1 MTILRR
7 LLRPTRPA
15 AEAEE
20 WDPVPSSERGWQAV
34 LRVRDRAIAAQEPS
48 AIRRYGPVLLL
59 LVAMAACAHVQIGE
73 RNEPPAWRQPGP
85 ALLEPLPRLRAPED
99 GYRAEPVR
107 RGAAGTGWA

>member
-1 MTILRR
+1 MTILQR

-15 AEAEE
+15 AQAEE
-20 WDPVPSSERGWQAV
+20 WDPVPSSERGWEAM

-85 ALLEPLPRLRAPED
+85 ALLEPPQRIPVLD
-99 GYRAEPVR
+99 NGYRADLARTVVVVD
-107 RGAAGTGWA
+107 AA